1 MSRLKTVPVAGI
13 ECHAKS
19 IPDTAAPDQRF
30 QQSAARLQKKY

>member
-19 IPDTAAPDQRF
+19 IPDTAE
-30 QQSAARLQKKY
+30 LH